1 MFDFIKNI
9 SLTEWA
15 IVILILVVLFGGKA
29 IARGIARKSGETV
42 KEAKKIK
49 KEFTDATEDDDKSGK
64 GGGKIIHA

>member
-9 SLTEWA
+9 SATEI
-15 IVILILVVLFGGKA
+15 IVIVLILVVIFGGTT

-49 KEFTDATEDDDKSGK
+49 KEFTNAAEGDDDKLDKS
-64 GGGKIIHA
+64 

>member
-9 SLTEWA
+9 SATELMI
-15 IVILILVVLFGGKA
+15 IVLILVVIFGGTA

-49 KEFTDATEDDDKSGK
+49 NEFINAASDNDNKTDK
-64 GGGKIIHA
+64 